1 MDETP
6 RFASWKVVGLNPGT
20 RKNFPAKSL
29 LICICMIILLWN
41 LNKFQ
46 EWVYGINYCICIC
59 ARCTRWSWNNLTVA
73 VFNKIWKFCSNW
85 RIVSHRADCAADC
98 MNSRTVAFWFMDE
111 SDWPNY
117 NCCGCSWDRL
127 LRRHGVTQSAN
138 LSKILLLKI
147 FHDLCF

>member
-29 LICICMIILLWN
+29 LICICMIILLWH
-41 LNKFQ
+41 LNKLQ
-46 EWVYGINYCICIC
+46 EWVLYCPMHQDFIWWC
-59 ARCTRWSWNNLTVA
+59 WNNLTVA

-85 RIVSHRADCAADC
+85 RIVSRRADCAADC

-111 SDWPNY
+111 SDRPDRQNY
-117 NCCGCSWDRL
+117 NYCGCSWDRL

-138 LSKILLLKI
+138 LSKILLHKI